1 MTEMTSDLN
10 QKNEII
16 DSLINE
22 LNNFKSGS
30 EKSSDQID
38 DTISNLQLVRKY
50 LTDATDKLDNV
61 VNNMDDYSK
70 NGRKYLY

>member
-1 MTEMTSDLN
+1 LN
-10 QKNEII
+10 QKNEVV

-22 LNNFKSGS
+22 LNNFKSDS

-38 DTISNLQLVRKY
+38 DTISNLQLIRKY
-50 LTDATDKLDNV
+50 LSDTTDKLDNV